1 MFNKIL
7 RVHSC
12 LELEDGLWRRA
23 AAAKATV
30 SESRLVTF
38 HSHAHLSHFKFARHR
53 DWQKWLGVDSEWRL
67 DRKRCLRT
75 CQSVFYFV
83 RSATTS
89 WPFQLQVESKL
100 RLAVNPETEN
110 NKWKKWICL
119 DLELRRNYL
128 NGRISIEKRLLDN
141 TGAETALNPSV
152 AVLIFLRILEE
163 KVCTVL

>member
-1 MFNKIL
+1 M
-7 RVHSC
+7 
-12 LELEDGLWRRA
+12 
-23 AAAKATV
+23 
-30 SESRLVTF
+30 
-38 HSHAHLSHFKFARHR
+38 
-53 DWQKWLGVDSEWRL
+53 
-67 DRKRCLRT
+67 
-75 CQSVFYFV
+75 
-83 RSATTS
+83 
-89 WPFQLQVESKL
+89 ESKL